1 MEYTKNSIVKKSNI
15 LVNAH
20 CKLGIN
26 EQKIL
31 YKIISCIHVNDK
43 DFKDYELK
51 IADIMKFLD
60 DKSQNYYTELK
71 KYTRNLVKQLL
82 IFEEDGKEIQTHW
95 VSLAE
100 YKDSQTILFNFHPR
114 LKPYLIELKSHFTR
128 FGLDNIRKFRSKYS
142 PKLYEM
148 LKQFENTGY
157 RIITVKELRKIL
169 CLGDKYKKYNDFK
182 KNVLLIPQHE
192 IKGTDIRFEF
202 VEIKEGKI
210 IDKIHFYIEKVKE
223 EKNNTGMN
231 FNPGREFRN
240 ETIEKI
246 DLSNDKIDNIKA
258 KIKNIIDEEIKDKK
272 IIEWIEKKKESDINF
287 YLDNWS
293 KWDYKTKATKAGFFI
308 DVVDNNRPLP
318 SGEKGLRA
326 NLDKPPQE
334 LNYEQRNYK
343 DCDDDYWHSF
353 YDNVTFTKN
362 K

>member
-1 MEYTKNSIVKKSNI
+1 
-15 LVNAH
+15 
-20 CKLGIN
+20 
-26 EQKIL
+26 
-31 YKIISCIHVNDK
+31 
-43 DFKDYELK
+43 
-51 IADIMKFLD
+51 
-60 DKSQNYYTELK
+60 
-71 KYTRNLVKQLL
+71 LVKQLL

-128 FGLDNIRKFRSKYS
+128 FGLGNIRKFRSKYS